1 MLEFGVR
8 FSEDLYIKV
17 SYDPVNLSGD
27 ITAVY
32 GRGENESTE
41 TDTFS
46 FGLG

>member
-8 FSEDLYIKV
+8 FTEDLYIKV

-27 ITAVY
+27 ITAVF
-32 GRGENESTE
+32 GRGEEEETA

-46 FGLG
+46 FGLS